1 MTSYD
6 LALSTLD
13 PSPPQARPLRGLAGA
28 TGIWSVELGPR
39 LAWVEW
45 MSVLVV
51 HSHLWAAYLGRG
63 HPETPTS
70 VALASVAT
78 PHRPQG
84 ESSSLDAST
93 SSGAWFWKCVG
104 WGMRPE
110 LVCGMSSNLTAHIK
124 RKLNTTAEGPL
135 YLIILKMCST
145 SSVKKDNISN

>member
-110 LVCGMSSNLTAHIK
+110 LVCGMSSKPDSSYKNKAEHHS
-124 RKLNTTAEGPL
+124 RGSPVFDYPENVLN
-135 YLIILKMCST
+135 IISKER
-145 SSVKKDNISN
+145 